1 MSDHLAS
8 DILPP
13 PSPSPSSPP
22 STGVYELI
30 LALHTEILE
39 TIDTTLTWEE
49 LQQPSVNF
57 SFVRPI
63 IEKFAP
69 KEEKSGSEEAR
80 ASLGAVLYA
89 CMANRI
95 QFGELADNDLSY
107 KPLQETRAEFCELLA
122 SEYQACV
129 GMDTG
134 VGEGVHVFVREHG
147 RAGWSPRCGHL
158 PPLKSSL
165 DHLTT
170 PSLLVG

>member
-1 MSDHLAS
+1 MSEHLAS

-13 PSPSPSSPP
+13 PSPSPSSPLDA
-22 STGVYELI
+22 TGVYELI

-69 KEEKSGSEEAR
+69 KEDKSGSDEAR

-134 VGEGVHVFVREHG
+134 VGEGVHMGVRGSG
-147 RAGWSPRCGHL
+147 RA
-158 PPLKSSL
+158 
-165 DHLTT
+165 
-170 PSLLVG
+170 